1 MDYETA
7 ARASTVGWLRRSVPY
22 VRYVVQ
28 PAIAATLL
36 GLLLWRADVEAVWD
50 ELSGANLW
58 WLPLAVVANLMS
70 DYFRAIRWRQ
80 FFLPMKA
87 VGVRFLWGVSI
98 LGVACNLALP
108 FRAGEF
114 VRVQILRRRTG
125 LELAQVVAT
134 VVSEKLMDTVAFSA
148 FLVIGLLAF
157 PEARYLW
164 PLAVVYVVL
173 LVVGVAGAR
182 WLSSKTDEGP
192 LATQPEGRWRLRVA
206 EQVRS
211 FGSGLKAF
219 RSKRSLVIVSASSLA
234 AWISEATM
242 YWAAGES
249 IGLGLSPAF
258 YLLLVVAATVAVSV
272 PITQAGLGVYEVAL
286 TSLLVAF
293 DVDRSQAIA
302 FAIYAHAILAVPY
315 LMVGPLAAIA
325 MRISPRDVFYVRSGS
340 GGSGDQEQATSVS
353 S

>member
-1 MDYETA
+1 MA
-7 ARASTVGWLRRSVPY
+7 
-22 VRYVVQ
+22 
-28 PAIAATLL
+28 LL
-36 GLLLWRADVEAVWD
+36 GLLLWRVDVASVRD
-50 ELSGANLW
+50 ELSGATLW
-58 WLPLAVVANLMS
+58 WLPLAVTANLVS

-87 VGVRFLWGVSI
+87 VSVRFLWGVAI

-114 VRVQILRRRTG
+114 VRMQVLRRRTG

-134 VVSEKLMDTVAFSA
+134 VFSEKLMDTVAFSA

-164 PLAVVYVVL
+164 PLAAVYVAL

-182 WLSSKTDEGP
+182 WLSSKMDEGS
-192 LATQPEGRWRLRVA
+192 LTTQPEGHLRIVVTG
-206 EQVRS
+206 QVRS
-211 FGSGLKAF
+211 FSSGLKAF
-219 RSKRSLVIVSASSLA
+219 RSKRSLLIVSSCSLA
-234 AWISEATM
+234 AWMCEATM
-242 YWAAGES
+242 YWAAGQS
-249 IGLGLSPAF
+249 IGLELSPAF

-315 LMVGPLAAIA
+315 LVVGPLAALA
-325 MRISPRDVFYVRSGS
+325 MRISLRDVLFLR
-340 GGSGDQEQATSVS
+340 GGRGFAE
-353 S
+353 

>member
-1 MDYETA
+1 M
-7 ARASTVGWLRRSVPY
+7 
-22 VRYVVQ
+22 
-28 PAIAATLL
+28 
-36 GLLLWRADVEAVWD
+36 GLLLWRADLGAVRD
-50 ELSGANLW
+50 ELSRATLW
-58 WLPLAVVANLMS
+58 WLPLAVVANLLS
-70 DYFRAIRWRQ
+70 DYFRAIRWRV

-114 VRVQILRRRTG
+114 VRVQVLRRRTG
-125 LELAQVVAT
+125 LELGQVVAT

-164 PLAVVYVVL
+164 PLAAVYVAL

-182 WLSSKTDEGP
+182 WLSSNTDEGP
-192 LATQPEGRWRLRVA
+192 LARQPEGRWSLRIA

-211 FGSGLKAF
+211 FSSGLKAF

-234 AWISEATM
+234 AWICEATM

-249 IGLGLSPAF
+249 IGLDLSPAF

-293 DVDRSQAIA
+293 DVDKSQAVA
-302 FAIYAHAILAVPY
+302 FAIYAHAILALPY
-315 LMVGPLAAIA
+315 LVAGPLAAFA
-325 MRISPRDVFYVRSGS
+325 MRISLRDLFYLRSGG
-340 GGSGDQEQATSVS
+340 GGSTDQAQATSVTG
-353 S
+353 

>member
-1 MDYETA
+1 M
-7 ARASTVGWLRRSVPY
+7 
-22 VRYVVQ
+22 RYVVQ
-28 PAIAATLL
+28 LAIAAALL
-36 GLLLWRADVEAVWD
+36 GLLLWRVDLASVRH
-50 ELSGANLW
+50 ELSGASLW
-58 WLPLAVVANLMS
+58 WLPLAIVANLVS

-87 VGVRFLWGVSI
+87 VGVRFLWGVAI

-108 FRAGEF
+108 LRAGEF
-114 VRVQILRRRTG
+114 VRMQVLRRRTG
-125 LELAQVVAT
+125 LDLAQVVAT
-134 VVSEKLMDTVAFSA
+134 LVSEKLMDTVAFSA

-164 PLAVVYVVL
+164 PLAAVYVGL

-182 WLSSKTDEGP
+182 WLTSNTHEGP
-192 LATQPEGRWRLRVA
+192 LATQPEGRWRLRAA
-206 EQVRS
+206 EQLRS
-211 FGSGLKAF
+211 FSGGLKAF
-219 RSKRSLVIVSASSLA
+219 RSKRALLIVSVCSLA
-234 AWISEATM
+234 AWGSEATM

-249 IGLGLSPAF
+249 LGLDLSPAF

-293 DVDRSQAIA
+293 DVDRSQAVA

-315 LMVGPLAAIA
+315 LLTGPLAAFA
-325 MRISPRDVFYVRSGS
+325 MRISPRDVLFVKRETPEIA
-340 GGSGDQEQATSVS
+340 DA
-353 S
+353 

>member
-1 MDYETA
+1 
-7 ARASTVGWLRRSVPY
+7 
-22 VRYVVQ
+22 
-28 PAIAATLL
+28 LL
-36 GLLLWRADVEAVWD
+36 GLLLWRADLGAVRD
-50 ELSGANLW
+50 ELSGATLW
-58 WLPLAVVANLMS
+58 WLPLAVVANLLS
-70 DYFRAIRWRQ
+70 DFFRAIRWRV

-87 VGVRFLWGVSI
+87 VGVRFLWGVSV

-108 FRAGEF
+108 LRAGEF
-114 VRVQILRRRTG
+114 VRVQVLRQRTG

-164 PLAVVYVVL
+164 PLAAAYVSL

-182 WLSSKTDEGP
+182 WLSSNTNEGP
-192 LATQPEGRWRLRVA
+192 LATQPEGRWRLRIA

-211 FGSGLKAF
+211 FSSGLKAF
-219 RSKRSLVIVSASSLA
+219 RSRRSLLIVSACSLA
-234 AWISEATM
+234 AWVSEATM

-249 IGLGLSPAF
+249 LGLDLSPAF

-272 PITQAGLGVYEVAL
+272 PITQAGLGVYEVAV

-293 DVDRSQAIA
+293 DVDRSQAVA
-302 FAIYAHAILAVPY
+302 FAIYAHAILALPY
-315 LMVGPLAAIA
+315 LMVGPLAAFG
-325 MRISPRDVFYVRSGS
+325 MRISPRDVLFLRGGRGS
-340 GGSGDQEQATSVS
+340 ADQEQTTPAAS
-353 S
+353 

>member
-1 MDYETA
+1 MEYETA
-7 ARASTVGWLRRSVPY
+7 ARASTAGWLRRSVPY
-22 VRYVVQ
+22 VRYMVQ
-28 PAIAATLL
+28 LAIAAALL
-36 GLLLWRADVEAVWD
+36 GLLLWRADLAAVRD
-50 ELSGANLW
+50 ELSSANLW
-58 WLPLAVVANLMS
+58 WLPLAVVANLVS
-70 DYFRAIRWRQ
+70 DFFRAIRWRQ
-80 FFLPMKA
+80 FFLPMKE

-98 LGVACNLALP
+98 LGVAGNLALP

-114 VRVQILRRRTG
+114 VRIQVLRRRTG

-164 PLAVVYVVL
+164 PLAAVYVTL
-173 LVVGVAGAR
+173 LVVGVIGAR
-182 WLSSKTDEGP
+182 WLSSRTDEGP
-192 LATQPEGRWRLRVA
+192 LATQPEGRWRRRIA

-211 FGSGLKAF
+211 FSSGLKAF

-234 AWISEATM
+234 AWVCEATM

-249 IGLGLSPAF
+249 IGLDLSPAF
-258 YLLLVVAATVAVSV
+258 YLLMVVAATVAVSV

-302 FAIYAHAILAVPY
+302 FAVYAHAILALPY
-315 LMVGPLAAIA
+315 LIVGPLVALA
-325 MRISPRDVFYVRSGS
+325 MRINPRDVFYLRAGTGS
-340 GGSGDQEQATSVS
+340 TDEEQPTPVTG
-353 S
+353 

>member
-1 MDYETA
+1 M
-7 ARASTVGWLRRSVPY
+7 
-22 VRYVVQ
+22 RYVAQ
-28 PAIAATLL
+28 LAIAAALL
-36 GLLLWRADVEAVWD
+36 GLLLWRVDFASVRD
-50 ELSGANLW
+50 ELSGATLW
-58 WLPLAVVANLMS
+58 WLPLAIAANLVS

-87 VGVRFLWGVSI
+87 VGVRFLWGVAI

-108 FRAGEF
+108 LRAGEF
-114 VRVQILRRRTG
+114 VRMQVLRRRTG

-134 VVSEKLMDTVAFSA
+134 LVSEKLLDTVAFSA

-164 PLAVVYVVL
+164 PLAAMYVAL
-173 LVVGVAGAR
+173 LVVGVVGAR
-182 WLSSKTDEGP
+182 WLSSNMNEGP
-192 LATQPEGRWRLRVA
+192 LATQPEGRWRLRIA
-206 EQVRS
+206 EQARS
-211 FGSGLKAF
+211 FSSGLKSF
-219 RSKRSLVIVSASSLA
+219 RSRRSLLIVSACSLA
-234 AWISEATM
+234 AWLCEATM

-249 IGLGLSPAF
+249 LGLGLSPAF

-293 DVDRSQAIA
+293 DVDKSQAAA

-315 LMVGPLAAIA
+315 LMTGPLAAFA
-325 MRISPRDVFYVRSGS
+325 MRISPRDVLFLRSGR
-340 GGSGDQEQATSVS
+340 GATDEEQTAPATG
-353 S
+353 

>member
-1 MDYETA
+1 M
-7 ARASTVGWLRRSVPY
+7 
-22 VRYVVQ
+22 
-28 PAIAATLL
+28 AIAAALL
-36 GLLLWRADVEAVWD
+36 GLLLWRVDIDSVRD
-50 ELSGANLW
+50 ELSGATLW
-58 WLPLAVVANLMS
+58 WLPLAVVANLVS

-80 FFLPMKA
+80 FFLPMKE
-87 VGVRFLWGVSI
+87 VGVRFLWGVAI

-114 VRVQILRRRTG
+114 VRVQVLRRRTG
-125 LELAQVVAT
+125 LDLAQVVAT
-134 VVSEKLMDTVAFSA
+134 VFSEKLMDTVAFSA

-164 PLAVVYVVL
+164 PLAAVYVAL

-182 WLSSKTDEGP
+182 WMSSKMGEGP
-192 LATQPEGRWRLRVA
+192 LATQPEGRLRTRIAV
-206 EQVRS
+206 QVRS
-211 FGSGLKAF
+211 FSSGLKAF
-219 RSKRSLVIVSASSLA
+219 RSKRSLVIVSACSLA
-234 AWISEATM
+234 AWMSEAAM

-249 IGLGLSPAF
+249 IGLDLSPAV

-293 DVDRSQAIA
+293 DVDKSQAVA

-315 LMVGPLAAIA
+315 LVTGPLAALA
-325 MRISPRDVFYVRSGS
+325 MRINLRDVLFLRVGRGS
-340 GGSGDQEQATSVS
+340 DDQEQTTPAVG
-353 S
+353 

>member
-1 MDYETA
+1 M
-7 ARASTVGWLRRSVPY
+7 R
-22 VRYVVQ
+22 
-28 PAIAATLL
+28 
-36 GLLLWRADVEAVWD
+36 D
-50 ELSGANLW
+50 ELSGATLW
-58 WLPLAVVANLMS
+58 WLPLAVVANLGS

-98 LGVACNLALP
+98 LGVALNLVLP
-108 FRAGEF
+108 LRAGEF
-114 VRVQILRRRTG
+114 VRVQVLRRRTG

-134 VVSEKLMDTVAFSA
+134 VVAEKLMDTVAFSA

-164 PLAVVYVVL
+164 PLAAAYVAL
-173 LVVGVAGAR
+173 LVVGVVGAR
-182 WLSSKTDEGP
+182 WLSSNTDEGP
-192 LATQPEGRWRLRVA
+192 LATQPEGRWRLRIA

-211 FGSGLKAF
+211 FSSGLKAF
-219 RSKRSLVIVSASSLA
+219 RSRRSLVIVSACSLA
-234 AWISEATM
+234 AWGSEATM

-293 DVDRSQAIA
+293 DVDRSQAVA

-315 LMVGPLAAIA
+315 LVVGPLAAYA
-325 MRISPRDVFYVRSGS
+325 MHVRPRDVFYLRGGG
-340 GGSGDQEQATSVS
+340 GGSTDQEQAMSVNG
-353 S
+353 

>member
-1 MDYETA
+1 
-7 ARASTVGWLRRSVPY
+7 L
-22 VRYVVQ
+22 
-28 PAIAATLL
+28 AIAAALL
-36 GLLLWRADVEAVWD
+36 GLLLWRVDLGAVRD
-50 ELSGANLW
+50 ELSGASLW
-58 WLPLAVVANLMS
+58 WLPLAVVANLVS

-87 VGVRFLWGVSI
+87 VGVRFLWGVAI

-108 FRAGEF
+108 FRAGEI
-114 VRVQILRRRTG
+114 VRMQVLRRRTG

-164 PLAVVYVVL
+164 PLAAVYVAL

-182 WLSSKTDEGP
+182 WLSSNRGEGS
-192 LATQPEGRWRLRVA
+192 LAAQPEGHWRLRISG
-206 EQVRS
+206 QLRS
-211 FGSGLKAF
+211 FSSGLKAF
-219 RSKRSLVIVSASSLA
+219 RSKRALVIVSACSLA
-234 AWISEATM
+234 AWGCEATM

-249 IGLGLSPAF
+249 IGLDLNPAV

-293 DVDRSQAIA
+293 DIDKSQAAA

-315 LMVGPLAAIA
+315 LVVGPLAALG
-325 MRISPRDVFYVRSGS
+325 MRISLRDVLFLRAGRGS
-340 GGSGDQEQATSVS
+340 GAQEQTTPAAG
-353 S
+353 

>member
-1 MDYETA
+1 MSTA
-7 ARASTVGWLRRSVPY
+7 GWLRRSVPY

-28 PAIAATLL
+28 LAIAAALL
-36 GLLLWRADVEAVWD
+36 GLLLWRADLAAVRN
-50 ELSGANLW
+50 ELSGATLW
-58 WLPLAVVANLMS
+58 WLPLAVVANLVS

-114 VRVQILRRRTG
+114 VRIQVLRRRTG

-134 VVSEKLMDTVAFSA
+134 VISEKLMDTVAFSA

-164 PLAVVYVVL
+164 PLAAVYVAL

-182 WLSSKTDEGP
+182 WLSSDTDEGP
-192 LATQPEGRWRLRVA
+192 LAAQPEGRWRLRIA

-211 FGSGLKAF
+211 FSSGLKAF
-219 RSKRSLVIVSASSLA
+219 RSKRSLIIVSACSLA
-234 AWISEATM
+234 AWVCEATM
-242 YWAAGES
+242 YWAAGQS
-249 IGLGLSPAF
+249 IGLDLSPAF

-293 DVDRSQAIA
+293 DVDKSQAVA
-302 FAIYAHAILAVPY
+302 FAIYAHAILALPY
-315 LMVGPLAAIA
+315 LMVGPLAALA
-325 MRISPRDVFYVRSGS
+325 MRISLRDVLFLRGVG
-340 GGSGDQEQATSVS
+340 GGSSDQERPTPVTG
-353 S
+353 